1 MVSVSND
8 QDTAFALGA
17 VGYIQKPVNKKQ
29 LITEI
34 YKLHSN
40 PDSVMVVD
48 DDEFDLKQLTDI
60 LSTENIH
67 TIVADGGNECLRLL
81 KEYIPDILVLDL
93 LMPEMNGFEVLDKVR
108 SSAELKDLPVI
119 IVTAKDLTSQER
131 KLIEAKASSLLT
143 KNESISKD
151 LLPEIKRS
159 LSEMHNPKQIRSKKT
174 MGSEPRILIVE
185 DNEVT
190 VIQIRKVLEK
200 EHFIVDIASGG
211 KQALEYMQYN
221 RPDGI
226 ILDLMMPEVD
236 GFEVLESIRS
246 TKETKKI
253 PVLILTAKDLTKKDL
268 SELSNNN
275 IQQLI
280 QKGDVDIDGLLF
292 KVRLMLGNEPK
303 FSTVPSAG
311 NKIVRKKIAPLSGSE
326 LPRVL
331 IVEDNIDNMITIKA
345 LLGSSYAIF
354 EARDGEEGL
363 ACALQELPDLILLD
377 VSLPRMDGIEV
388 VSQLKRSEK
397 TQGIPVIAVTA
408 HAMLEDRERFLSS
421 GFDDYL
427 TKPIDYKVLHSL
439 VVKWIKLRGNDA

>member
-1 MVSVSND
+1 
-8 QDTAFALGA
+8 
-17 VGYIQKPVNKKQ
+17 
-29 LITEI
+29 
-34 YKLHSN
+34 
-40 PDSVMVVD
+40 
-48 DDEFDLKQLTDI
+48 
-60 LSTENIH
+60 
-67 TIVADGGNECLRLL
+67 
-81 KEYIPDILVLDL
+81 
-93 LMPEMNGFEVLDKVR
+93 MPEMNGFEVLDKVR

-151 LLPEIKRS
+151 LLQEIKRI